1 MTVAEQRQAEKTGA
15 TLSSLLASLWFRAVS
30 IAIVGLVFAEAL
42 VLAPGKVQGWTFY
55 LSTGEVVFEV
65 VVRLLV
71 AALAGIVLGTLA
83 WVLLGVGLMLW
94 KSSRERALQIIVTA
108 AVALMLYL
116 NTRSALIT
124 LIHWSGRGFG
134 FIKPLLVAHFVI
146 FVGALV
152 IPRVRRELLGSMDPF
167 ISLQGARVVVIVTAL
182 AALGLSVT
190 EWAFGHRNQPVQAA
204 NGLGHPKT
212 NIVLVTFDAL
222 SADDMSVYG
231 YKLPSTPNIDAFAKR
246 STTFSN
252 FYSVTTFTSPAIATI
267 WTGSYPSQT
276 GVFQLQGS
284 VRPEYT
290 RHNLPQLMRESGYA
304 TGAFLSNP
312 FAHYVTDTPGNGFE
326 ILPEPVFQ
334 AGGLQTVWDL
344 TRPLHQNSGI
354 GSRVAEYQD
363 IESIWN
369 TWWHIPGNQSMRL
382 RPDAVFESAGR
393 VLQQLPDG
401 FFLWVHVITPHHPYL
416 PDTIDQGRFLPADE
430 GGKYAEDSERQ
441 WVPHYDPDQQAK
453 VDRRRLLYDEFV
465 LTADRAFGK
474 FLENLD
480 KTGKLNNTAVI
491 LSADHGESFEGGVFR
506 HESEYLTRP
515 TVHVPLIIS
524 MPGQTQGRTIAAVAD
539 QTAIAPTIAEL
550 AGQPKPAWMHGPS
563 LVPWLSMGTPEPAR
577 SFAFSQFLEKNSVF
591 KPLTHG
597 TAGIIDGQ
605 YQYVLDLD
613 TGKGKLRPLDEAHI
627 WDLDRSAE
635 NPAKA
640 QELLGA
646 IYSQFPELKGRSK

>member
-1 MTVAEQRQAEKTGA
+1 MTVAEQQQAEKTSSA
-15 TLSSLLASLWFRAVS
+15 SLSLLASLWVPLVS
-30 IAIVGLVFAEAL
+30 VAIVGLVFAEAL

-65 VVRLLV
+65 VVRLVV

-83 WVLLGVGLMLW
+83 SALFGVGLMLW
-94 KSSRERALQIIVTA
+94 KSSREQALQIIVTA

-116 NTRSALIT
+116 NTRFALVT
-124 LIHWSGRGFG
+124 LIHWSGRGSG
-134 FIKPLLVAHFVI
+134 FEKLLLLAHFLI
-146 FVGALV
+146 FVGALLV
-152 IPRVRRELLGSMDPF
+152 PPARRELLGSMDPF
-167 ISLQGARVVVIVTAL
+167 VSLQGARTVVIVTIL
-182 AALGLSVT
+182 VTLGLAVT
-190 EWAFGHRNQPVQAA
+190 EWASGHRNQPLHTATGQQ
-204 NGLGHPKT
+204 HPKT

-231 YKLPSTPNIDAFAKR
+231 YRLPSTPNIDAFARR
-246 STTFSN
+246 STTFTN

-284 VRPEYT
+284 VRPEYA
-290 RHNLPQLMRESGYA
+290 RHNLPQLMREAGYA

-334 AGGLQTVWDL
+334 TGGLQAVWDL

-369 TWWHIPGNQSMRL
+369 SWWHIPGNLSMRL

-416 PDTIDQGRFLPADE
+416 PDTLDQGRFLPPDE
-430 GGKYAEDSERQ
+430 GAKYAEDSERQ
-441 WVPHYDPDQQAK
+441 WVPHYHHDQQAK
-453 VDRRRLLYDEFV
+453 VDRRRLLYDEFI

-474 FLENLD
+474 FLEKL
-480 KTGKLNNTAVI
+480 KQAGKLDNTAVI

-524 MPGQTQGRTIAAVAD
+524 MPGQTQGRSVSVVAD
-539 QTAIAPTIAEL
+539 QTAIAPTIADL
-550 AGQPKPAWMHGPS
+550 ANQSKPNWMHGQS
-563 LVPWLSMGTPEPAR
+563 LTPWLSTGNAQPPK

-597 TAGIIDGQ
+597 TAGVIDGE

-613 TGKGKLRPLDEAHI
+613 TGKGKLRPLDQAHI

-646 IYSQFPELKGRSK
+646 IYSQFPELKERSK

>member
-1 MTVAEQRQAEKTGA
+1 MTVAEQRQAQRTSA
-15 TLSSLLASLWFRAVS
+15 ASSSLIASLWSRLVS
-30 IAIVGLVFAEAL
+30 VAIVGLVFAEAL

-55 LSTGEVVFEV
+55 LSTREVVFEV
-65 VVRLLV
+65 VVRLVV

-83 WVLLGVGLMLW
+83 SALFGVGLMLW
-94 KSSRERALQIIVTA
+94 KTSREQALQIIVA
-108 AVALMLYL
+108 ATVALMLYL
-116 NTRSALIT
+116 NTRFALIT
-124 LIHWSGRGFG
+124 LNHWSGRGFG
-134 FIKPLLVAHFVI
+134 VIKLLLIAHFLV
-146 FVGALV
+146 FVAALLL
-152 IPRVRRELLGSMDPF
+152 PRARRELLGSMDPF
-167 ISLQGARVVVIVTAL
+167 VSLQGARNVIIVTVL
-182 AALGLSVT
+182 AALGLAVT
-190 EWAFGHRNQPVQAA
+190 EWAFGHRSQPVNAA
-204 NGLGHPKT
+204 TGQQHPRT

-222 SADDMSVYG
+222 SADDMPLYG
-231 YKLPSTPNIDAFAKR
+231 YKLPTTPNIDAFARR
-246 STTFSN
+246 STTFTN

-276 GVFQLQGS
+276 GVFQLQGT
-284 VRPEYT
+284 VRPEYA
-290 RHNLPQLMRESGYA
+290 RHNLPQLMREAGYA

-312 FAHYVTDTPGNGFE
+312 FAHYVTDTPGTGFE

-334 AGGLQTVWDL
+334 TGGLQRVWDL

-369 TWWHIPGNQSMRL
+369 SWWHIPGNLSMRL
-382 RPDAVFESAGR
+382 RPDAVFESAGQ

-416 PDTIDQGRFLPADE
+416 PDTLDQGRFLPADE
-430 GGKYAEDSERQ
+430 GAEYAEDSERQ

-453 VDRRRLLYDEFV
+453 VDRRRLLYDEFI
-465 LTADRAFGK
+465 LTADRAFGR
-474 FLENLD
+474 FLENLG

-524 MPGQTQGRTIAAVAD
+524 MPGQTQGRSVSVVAD
-539 QTAIAPTIAEL
+539 QTAIAPTIADL
-550 AGQPKPAWMHGPS
+550 ANQSKPNWMHGQS
-563 LVPWLSMGTPEPAR
+563 LAPWLSAGNAQPPK

-597 TAGIIDGQ
+597 TAGVIDGE

-613 TGKGKLRPLDEAHI
+613 TGKGKLRPLDQAHI

-646 IYSQFPELKGRSK
+646 IYSQFPGLKERSK